1 MKKYS
6 FRILFVLLA
15 LMTLLCIA
23 ACSNEA
29 EAPEPEPAE
38 TVQYTVTF
46 NTDGGSP
53 IDPVTVTKGQKV
65 KKPADPTKD
74 GFIFGGWWK
83 DANYNA
89 QYVFTSTVKKDLTL
103 YARWY
108 TTEFYM
114 TKGWS
119 ELVTTP
125 MWGEPDANTVQV
137 PNAVLQGDAKTVVT
151 NVTPDLEKALA
162 DAIADE
168 NYFKDVKNIIIII
181 SDGMGITHVQAS
193 EQWSGDLIMTKL
205 PNVGASMTLTREGIY
220 TDSAAGGNAI
230 STGYKTTK
238 LFVNMDAEG
247 NNLKNLSELAR
258 ENNKLV
264 GIVTNAELADATPAD
279 FSVHN
284 KNRTQGWT
292 KMCQQQIVFG
302 ADLFMGNGGEDYL
315 SYFGTSNDMYKFV
328 QANNMKAYETAED
341 IVSHFSDDI
350 RMWALFSASSNK
362 FARYDTTVSA
372 YPNLQQMTAYAL
384 SWLDSHD
391 KNNNSEQG
399 FVVMIENTYTDH
411 FGHDNVPVSND
422 KSPNTFGIVK
432 EVQSTDEAV
441 AIALKY
447 VLEHPDTALIVTAD
461 HETGDTTLMKTKTG
475 EERWKT
481 DFSYV
486 VASSGDHST
495 QNVPVFAIG
504 KGTEALNSLERTE
517 AERAAGLRWDEA
529 TPYENAKIGQ
539 VIGALLLGEDP
550 EDLPFGGDVAKDT
563 TGKTSPKFDVT
574 VSQATNSLTFTLDLT
589 AVPIRSGN
597 LIQFKIKPVSA
608 NDNISVAQSSNAVLI
623 NNVKFSSTDNEKI
636 TREDKTKN
644 VITPLMK
651 AYKQSFVEDSGFD
664 DGWYQISVQA
674 KGDSKQLVITLTP
687 AAGTFAKD
695 AVISMDDLT
704 IQYASTIGELVF
716 SSEKA
721 TACGACFVAP

>member
-1 MKKYS
+1 MRKYS
-6 FRILFVLLA
+6 FRILFVLFA

-23 ACSNEA
+23 ACSNES
-29 EAPEPEPAE
+29 ETPEPEE
-38 TVQYTVTF
+38 TIQYTVTF
-46 NTDGGSP
+46 NTQGGST
-53 IDPVTVTKGQKV
+53 IDPVTVTKGGKV
-65 KKPADPTKD
+65 KKPADPTRE

-83 DANYNA
+83 DANYNT
-89 QYVFTSTVKKDLTL
+89 QYLFTSTVKKDLTL

-119 ELVTTP
+119 DLVTTP
-125 MWGEPDANTVQV
+125 MWGEPDADTVTV
-137 PNAVLQGDAKTVVT
+137 PAAVLQGDMKTEVT
-151 NVTPDLEKALA
+151 NVTPELKAALA
-162 DAIADE
+162 QAIANPD
-168 NYFKDVKNIIIII
+168 YFKDVKNVIIII

-193 EQWSGDLIMTKL
+193 EYWSGELIMTQL
-205 PNVGASMTLTREGIY
+205 PNVGASKTLTREGIY

-247 NNLKNLSELAR
+247 NNLKSLSELAR

-284 KNRTQGWT
+284 KNRSQGWT

-350 RMWALFSASSNK
+350 RMWALFSATPDK
-362 FARYDTTVSA
+362 FARYDTTLSA

-384 SWLDSHD
+384 SWLDAHD
-391 KNNNSEQG
+391 TEDKG

-411 FGHDNVPVSND
+411 FGHDNEPVSND

-461 HETGDTTLMKTKTG
+461 HETGNTTLMKTKTG
-475 EERWKT
+475 EELWKT

-539 VIGALLLGEDP
+539 VVGALLLGEDP
-550 EDLPFGGDVAKDT
+550 EDVPFGGNVAEDT

-597 LIQFKIKPVSA
+597 LIQFKIKPVSV
-608 NDNISVAQSSNAVLI
+608 NDNITVAQSSNAVLI

-651 AYKQSFVEDSGFD
+651 AYKQSFVENSGFD
-664 DGWYQISVQA
+664 AGWYQISVKA
-674 KGDSKQLVITLTP
+674 SGDSNQLVITLTP

-704 IQYASTIGELVF
+704 IQYASTVGELIF
-716 SSEKA
+716 HSDNA
-721 TACGACFVAP
+721 TASGEPLIVLK